1 MLGATAVGVW
11 EPDMIIN
18 NQLLFCQKLP
28 GVFVDQLGQMRSRLH
43 SPVVPASNGCVV
55 IRVILGQSVLF

>member
-1 MLGATAVGVW
+1 MLGAIGVGVW

-28 GVFVDQLGQMRSRLH
+28 GVFVDQLGQMREEQAALSSCSSL
-43 SPVVPASNGCVV
+43 
-55 IRVILGQSVLF
+55 